1 LLVVF
6 VRLTQLQPTINNLQP
21 AAATLRQR
29 TISVR
34 RTNTEVTYLASSG
47 DRSTIGIVAA
57 GPMGPQAGLL
67 RARTR
72 YTGNEVFQRRGF
84 WSGRIDLK
92 LVLCKSDSKGN
103 NGDNTSD
110 LPTTLAEAMGEE

>member
-1 LLVVF
+1 
-6 VRLTQLQPTINNLQP
+6 
-21 AAATLRQR
+21 
-29 TISVR
+29 
-34 RTNTEVTYLASSG
+34 
-47 DRSTIGIVAA
+47 
-57 GPMGPQAGLL
+57 M
-67 RARTR
+67 
-72 YTGNEVFQRRGF
+72 FQRRGF